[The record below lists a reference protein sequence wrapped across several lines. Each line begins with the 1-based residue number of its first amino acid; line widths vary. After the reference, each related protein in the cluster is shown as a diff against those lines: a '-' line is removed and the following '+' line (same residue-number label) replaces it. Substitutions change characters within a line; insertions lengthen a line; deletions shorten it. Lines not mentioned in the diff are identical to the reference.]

1 MDMRSAGMSSKVIA
15 ATPRQLESL
24 IRLAEALAKMRYSR
38 EVCLM
43 SYKPLLLHAK
53 L

>member
-1 MDMRSAGMSSKVIA
+1 MRSAGMSSKVIA

-24 IRLAEALAKMRYSR
+24 IRLAEALAKMRYSS
-38 EVCLM
+38 EVCFM
-43 SYKPLLLHAK
+43 SYKPLLLYAQ